1 MLALLVLPWLLA
13 VNTATMEKSV
23 WLLQGTGWEREETAL
38 LYALRIY
45 TRDLKVPITIS
56 VIPSQGETRDDQQKG
71 AKSRCALDAS
81 LVAWFTSDQ
90 ATPQLSVLRCAS
102 GEEYRLPLVP
112 AHDRELAAQTLAL
125 KIRGLLT
132 EVTASETAEAELPP
146 GSGQTSQMKP
156 SPWKDDAGTGR
167 LGDNPG
173 RPSPARALPSSVR
186 IGRSEEEGPAAGART
201 QRPQALEGGL
211 DWLYGATNSF
221 ARTRQGLLLRLAIVS
236 KRLPLAVELDG
247 AVVTSVANEVGGYQ
261 LTVSE
266 SPIIGVALSARLAGP
281 SWTLSIGPRISL
293 HRISAEGLSPDGRTG
308 STTTA
313 AVGFGA
319 LERILFK
326 ASDSMS
332 LGLSLSNEALVPRQ
346 RFTLDGRTRFDVGR
360 FQWALSAGVVVH
372 P

>member
-13 VNTATMEKSV
+13 VNAATVEKSV

-56 VIPSQGETRDDQQKG
+56 VIPSRGETHDDQQKG
-71 AKSRCALDAS
+71 AKSRCALDVS
-81 LVAWFTSDQ
+81 LVAWFTDDH
-90 ATPQLSVLRCAS
+90 ATPHLSVLRCAS

-112 AHDRELAAQTLAL
+112 ANDRELAAQTLAL

-132 EVTASETAEAELPP
+132 DVTAVESTEEDLLPRP
-146 GSGQTSQMKP
+146 GQTSGMKP
-156 SPWKDDAGTGR
+156 NPWESNAGMEH
-167 LGDNPG
+167 LGD
-173 RPSPARALPSSVR
+173 RPSDTSPTVDLPLRANAV
-186 IGRSEEEGPAAGART
+186 RSEEDGPAVVART
-201 QRPQALEGGL
+201 QRTQVLEGGL

-221 ARTRQGLLLRLAIVS
+221 ATTRQGLLLRLSIAS
-236 KRLPLAVELDG
+236 TRLPLALEMDG

-266 SPIIGVALSARLAGP
+266 SPITGVALSARLASP
-281 SWTLSIGPRISL
+281 SWTISIGPRLSL

-319 LERILFK
+319 LERILLK
-326 ASDSMS
+326 ASDIMS
-332 LGLSLSNEALVPRQ
+332 FALSLSNEALVPRQ